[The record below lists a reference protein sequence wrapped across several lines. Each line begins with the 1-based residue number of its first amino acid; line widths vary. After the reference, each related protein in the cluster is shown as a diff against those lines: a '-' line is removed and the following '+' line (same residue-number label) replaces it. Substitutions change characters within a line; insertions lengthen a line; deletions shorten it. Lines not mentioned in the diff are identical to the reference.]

1 MKDVLLC
8 NPINN
13 QDLCVN
19 VGFFSLVFYVDDDP
33 GDELIRPSQHDETEW
48 RREI

>member
-1 MKDVLLC
+1 MKDILLC
-8 NPINN
+8 NLIKN

-19 VGFFSLVFYVDDDP
+19 VFFFSRLYVDDDP